1 MGDLTSPLLA
11 QAAGDYRERAPA
23 SALRLHFSCVWRNRI
38 TSRSTPRLTIPPD
51 GCIDLQWVDGTLRI
65 AGPDR
70 EPNVEYLPSGS
81 TVLGLRFQAG
91 SAARWLRIPASEIVG
106 QRLPLEMFWG
116 IEARHIGDWV
126 SEASTLRGKARRLE
140 LAMAQRAA
148 GVEDG
153 VDGVAREIF
162 ELVVAN
168 GEPGGEVLDL
178 LSRRMGMSERTARRK
193 CHVAFGYGPK
203 TLDRILRLQRFL
215 RASKGEAA
223 PLASLAGET
232 GYSDQAHL
240 SRETR
245 RLTGLTP
252 SAILAQLA
260 R

>member
-1 MGDLTSPLLA
+1 MADLNPPLLA

-23 SALRLHFSCVWRNRI
+23 RALGPHFSCVWRNKI
-38 TSRSTPRLTIPPD
+38 KSQATPTLTIPPD

-91 SAARWLRIPASEIVG
+91 SAARWLRISASEIVG
-106 QRLPLEMFWG
+106 QRLPLELFWG
-116 IEARHIGDWV
+116 IEARDIGDWV
-126 SEASTLRGKARRLE
+126 SEASTLMGKVRRLE
-140 LAMAQRAA
+140 LAMTRRAA
-148 GVEDG
+148 AIDDG
-153 VDGVAREIF
+153 VDVIARQIF
-162 ELVVAN
+162 QLVEAN
-168 GEPGGEVLDL
+168 GEAGSEVLDL
-178 LSRRMGMSERTARRK
+178 LSRRLGMSERTARRK
-193 CHVAFGYGPK
+193 CHAAFGYGPK
-203 TLDRILRLQRFL
+203 TLDCILRLQRFL
-215 RASKGEAA
+215 RASRGEPA

-252 SAILAQLA
+252 SAVLAQLA
-260 R
+260 G